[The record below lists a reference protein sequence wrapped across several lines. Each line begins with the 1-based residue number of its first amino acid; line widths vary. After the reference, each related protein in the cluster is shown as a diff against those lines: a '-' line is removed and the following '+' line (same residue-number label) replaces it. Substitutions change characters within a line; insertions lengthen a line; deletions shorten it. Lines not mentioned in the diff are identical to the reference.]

1 MEETLGKRII
11 ANRKRIG
18 LTQDKLAEQLGVTAQ
33 AVSKWENDQSCPDI
47 TTLPKLAQM
56 FGISTDELLGM
67 DKSEPK
73 PVLEAEVIE
82 NDGDGHRI
90 DVGTASGGKWEM
102 HWDAG
107 RKSGVG
113 FALWVL
119 LTGALLL
126 TSNILQW
133 NATFWDILWPTAL
146 LVFGVFGLAP
156 KFSFFRLGCGLF
168 GGYFLLTNLGLAEKL
183 PGKEILLPAL
193 LVLLGLSLL
202 ADALKAGKKP
212 RFTVTHNGK
221 EVYAD
226 GKKKAS
232 DYSLSEDGFSCSTSF
247 GEDHHRVELPRLAGG
262 SAQVSFGELSVDLT
276 GCGEIADGC
285 RIDASCAFGEL
296 ELRFPKT
303 CRVEHTS
310 HTAFA
315 QVDVSGHHDADAKTT
330 VYVNCE
336 AHFGEIS
343 IRYV

>member
-73 PVLEAEVIE
+73 PVLEAEVVGK
-82 NDGDGHRI
+82 DGDGHRI
-90 DVGTASGGKWEM
+90 DVETDSDGKWEM

-156 KFSFFRLGCGLF
+156 KFSFFRLGCVLF
-168 GGYFLLTNLGLAEKL
+168 GGYFLLTNLELIRML

-193 LVLLGLSLL
+193 LVLFGLSLL
-202 ADALKAGKKP
+202 VDALKAGKKP
-212 RFTVTHNGK
+212 RFSVTHNGK
-221 EVYAD
+221 NVYSG
-226 GKKKAS
+226 GKKKTS
-232 DYSLSEDGFSCSTSF
+232 EYTLSGESFLCSTCF
-247 GEDHHRVELPRLAGG
+247 GEDCYQVDLPRLSGG
-262 SAQVSFGELSVDLT
+262 SAQVSFGELTVDLT
-276 GCGEIADGC
+276 GCGEIVDGC
-285 RIDASCAFGEL
+285 RIDANCSFGEL
-296 ELRFPKT
+296 TF
-303 CRVEHTS
+303 RVPSFCQVEPASNT
-310 HTAFA
+310 TFA
-315 QVDVSGHHDADAKTT
+315 QMEISGHPDSDAKTT
-330 VYVNCE
+330 VYINCDVN
-336 AHFGEIS
+336 FGEMNIC
-343 IRYV
+343 YV